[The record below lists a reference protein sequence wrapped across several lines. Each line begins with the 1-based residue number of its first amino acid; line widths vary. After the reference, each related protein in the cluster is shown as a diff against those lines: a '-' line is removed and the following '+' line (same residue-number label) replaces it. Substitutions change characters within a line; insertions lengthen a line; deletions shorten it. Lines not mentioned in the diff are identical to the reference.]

1 MTPISTPASV
11 RVRHSALCILQ
22 SAICLLPVLFLACAD
37 LRPLMRADR
46 LPSDD
51 KLEYVIFTAIDP
63 QAGLDFV
70 NLPNADARADYLR
83 WYWEKAHEPALLPH
97 ATYQERARQARGFY
111 GMVDFVADDRVKTFI
126 HYGPARRE
134 TFDPQVQQSE
144 TLRIVVSP
152 AEIWTYDSIGLQLDF
167 VKTGVPYK
175 VVGTSRFGPN
185 VTVPA
190 FEEIDLGATV
200 PAPTADARPLGL
212 SLALY
217 RLSQSA
223 DSVEVEL
230 QYGVPVR
237 ELARIFPPGA
247 QPRLHVAA
255 TFSPRDKG
263 GPATISR
270 WVGMPQPRD
279 TSSREL
285 AVALDRLTLAADVY
299 SVTLTV
305 TTADGKS
312 AATRTA
318 ELNLVD
324 YVRRAQ
330 PASDVVFYSLADSSF
345 QSPQFSRSG
354 WPRLVPLAGARVRA
368 GSTCYIM
375 YELYNLGLS
384 ASGDHSIET
393 DYDFIEDATRQMTLA
408 ATPKRFVTGP
418 GTTARIIERVH
429 TMNLRPGFYLVVARV
444 KDTEPDQAI
453 SLTSRLE
460 IVPR

>member
-1 MTPISTPASV
+1 
-11 RVRHSALCILQ
+11 
-22 SAICLLPVLFLACAD
+22 
-37 LRPLMRADR
+37 
-46 LPSDD
+46 
-51 KLEYVIFTAIDP
+51 
-63 QAGLDFV
+63 
-70 NLPNADARADYLR
+70 
-83 WYWEKAHEPALLPH
+83 
-97 ATYQERARQARGFY
+97 
-111 GMVDFVADDRVKTFI
+111 MVDFTADDRVKTFI
-126 HYGPARRE
+126 HYGPPRRE

-152 AEIWTYDSIGLQLDF
+152 AEIWTYDSIGLQLDL

-175 VVGTSRFGPN
+175 LVGTSRFGPH

-190 FEEIDLGATV
+190 LEEIDLGAAV
-200 PAPTADARPLGL
+200 PAPASDARPLGL

-217 RLSQSA
+217 RLSQRA

-237 ELARIFPPGA
+237 ELARIFPPGT
-247 QPRLHVAA
+247 QPRLHVTA
-255 TFSPRDKG
+255 TFTPRDKG

-279 TSSREL
+279 TSSQEL
-285 AVALDRLTLAADVY
+285 AVALDRLTLAADIY

-305 TTADGKS
+305 ITADGKA

-324 YVRRAQ
+324 YVRHAQ

-345 QSPQFSRSG
+345 QSLQFSRSG
-354 WPRLVPLAGARVRA
+354 WPRLVPLAGARVRS
-368 GSTCYIM
+368 GSICYIM
-375 YELYNLGLS
+375 YELYNLGLGPT
-384 ASGDHSIET
+384 GDHSIET
-393 DYDFIEDATRQMTLA
+393 DYDFLEEATRQMTLA
-408 ATPKRFVTGP
+408 ATPRRFVTGP
-418 GTTARIIERVH
+418 GTTARVVERVH

-444 KDTEPDQAI
+444 KDTETGQTT